1 MSIPRLDQPDF
12 NYGVVELTAEELKR
26 AIADTQVPR
35 LFQARALPYI
45 LDYRRFDSLRMVQP
59 VLSQGDCGSCWIFT
73 SLVVLSSFIAKH
85 TKQEVIPIQ
94 PGPFMTY
101 LSRFKNNANNFFA
114 CGKFNALDPNP
125 SPCFDCTPCSGGNFL
140 HFMHQIFS
148 ESATPKV
155 AQTSV
160 VAPLYINRYLVTSP
174 GPELPWISPSFNS
187 QTCTSADVQAQQKA
201 DFESKYSLDNLLT
214 TTRPGLGTYNVLPKG
229 LSVGTYQ
236 FKTCIFESEILLKRT
251 LHEHG
256 PIYLGISTAALK
268 EEPHRTQNRENN
280 WIILKGKTGF
290 GKGDTINHAVVCIGY
305 GERRLKSG
313 DPSTLRKVW
322 IIQNSW
328 GTSWGDGGFFYL
340 PRGISESDMGGWSI
354 NQWKSWAEMGP
365 IGMYASNSGTPREF
379 HFLYVKSGCPSPNY
393 SRGSNCTACKEG
405 YDIATSCAT
414 CTDSADLDPNFN
426 CDVCMSNAMKN
437 PNPDPTSNPPTA
449 ACTTCL
455 PYFSGPD
462 CKSCTYGP
470 YPSKG
475 AFEYPYCVP
484 QCADP
489 FKDPNTGCKTCLDDL
504 ARLNGFTCTCV
515 ERAVLNSRNI
525 CECRAPYVENYD
537 DPNFDVTCE
546 CKKGY
551 AGDNCAQC
559 ATNYS
564 RDAAG
569 NCVANP

>member
-1 MSIPRLDQPDF
+1 MIPQL
-12 NYGVVELTAEELKR
+12 ELTGNIVLTPEELKR
-26 AIADTQVPR
+26 AIADTQVPIR
-35 LFQARALPYI
+35 FQARALPEI
-45 LDYRRFDSLRMVQP
+45 LDYRRFNGFNMVQT
-59 VLSQGDCGSCWIFT
+59 VMDQGNCQSCWVLCSI
-73 SLVVLSSFIAKH
+73 VVLSSFIAKN
-85 TKQEVIPIQ
+85 EGRAVIPIQ
-94 PGPFMTY
+94 PEPFMTY
-101 LSRFKNNANNFFA
+101 LSRFKGKTKSQGFFA
-114 CGKFNALDPNP
+114 CGSNP
-125 SPCFDCTPCSGGNFL
+125 VCERCPPCSSGTMIN
-140 HFMHQIFS
+140 FMHQIFS
-148 ESATPKV
+148 ESATPRM

-160 VAPLYINRYLVTSP
+160 VSPLYINRYLLPP
-174 GPELPWISPSFNS
+174 GPEVPWTGTSFTPDSCFDKPAVQTQQQNAFNS
-187 QTCTSADVQAQQKA
+187 I
-201 DFESKYSLDNLLT
+201 FSLKNLLT
-214 TTRPGLGTYNVLPKG
+214 TTTPGLGTYNKLPKG

-236 FKTCIFESEILLKRT
+236 FKTCIFENEILLKRT
-251 LHEHG
+251 LVEHG
-256 PIYLGISTAALK
+256 PLYLSIPGEYLQSSDY
-268 EEPHRTQNRENN
+268 NRQHNPANN
-280 WIILKGKTGF
+280 WIILGQGPVYSV
-290 GKGDTINHAVVCIGY
+290 GNHAVVCIGY
-305 GERRLKSG
+305 GERQLKPG
-313 DPSTLRKVW
+313 DPRTLKKVW
-322 IIQNSW
+322 IFQNSW
-328 GTSWGDGGFFYL
+328 GTVWGDSGLFYL
-340 PRGISESDMGGWSI
+340 PRGISESNLGGWSI
-354 NQWKSWAEMGP
+354 IEWKGWATNGPCNIFNQVKQSLN
-365 IGMYASNSGTPREF
+365 YF
-379 HFLYVKSGCPSPNY
+379 HFLYVKSECPSPNY
-393 SRGSNCTACKEG
+393 SRESNCTACKEG
-405 YDIATSCAT
+405 YNIATLCAT
-414 CTDSADLDPNFN
+414 CTDSDDLDPNFN